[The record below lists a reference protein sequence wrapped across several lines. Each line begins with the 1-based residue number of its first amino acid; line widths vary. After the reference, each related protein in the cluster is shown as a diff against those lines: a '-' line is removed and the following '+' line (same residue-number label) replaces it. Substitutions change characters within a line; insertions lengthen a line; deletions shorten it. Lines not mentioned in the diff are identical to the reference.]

1 MHIANFT
8 NTYLPV
14 ISGVVRSVRSFRD
27 ELTRQGHN
35 VFIFAQEH
43 ADYVDKDPFIFRYP
57 SLNLPTGIDIPAAIP
72 ISPFMD
78 RLLPAIKLDVIH
90 THHPFLL
97 GQTAATKAQELNLP
111 LIFTFHT
118 QYREYT
124 HYFPLSAETVQNFL
138 KNAVDRWLQDFMR
151 RCQHII
157 IPSESMRDT
166 LVNEYGLKNNFT
178 VIPTGID
185 VEAYNNASGK
195 KIRKKRHWDK
205 DIVMIS
211 IGRLASEKNWPT
223 LIQAAAL
230 VIKDYPQFR
239 LALIG
244 DGPDRKNLES
254 LAKELGIRQRVTF
267 IGSLSFSETPSYM
280 KAANLFGFASIT
292 ETQGLATLEAMAAGL
307 PVVAVD
313 ASGTRDLL
321 KHGQQG
327 YLVANDAEALAA
339 AIKKLLANPAT
350 MQRFAEAAYKKA
362 QSFNIENLTGKLVD
376 VYEQAIRDKKK
387 NRFVTVTP
395 PVVPIPASSPL
406 PVASDVGV
414 NAIA

>member
-14 ISGVVRSVRSFRD
+14 ISGVVRSIRSFRD
-27 ELTRQGHN
+27 ELTQQGHN

-43 ADYVDKDPFIFRYP
+43 ADYIDKDPFIFRYP
-57 SLNLPTGIDIPAAIP
+57 SLPLPTGVDIPAAIP
-72 ISPFMD
+72 ISPFID
-78 RLLPAIKLDVIH
+78 RLLPAVKLDVIH

-97 GQTAATKAQELNLP
+97 GQTAASKAHELNLP
-111 LIFTFHT
+111 LVFTFHT

-124 HYFPLSAETVQNFL
+124 HYIPFSAETVQNFL
-138 KNAVDRWLQDFMR
+138 KNAVDHWLQDFMR

-185 VEAYNNASGK
+185 LDAYRTISGEK
-195 KIRKKRHWDK
+195 MRSKRHWEK

-211 IGRLASEKNWPT
+211 VGRLASEKNWT
-223 LIQAAAL
+223 MLLQAVVL
-230 VIKDYPQFR
+230 VLKEYPQFR
-239 LALIG
+239 LVLIG
-244 DGPDRKNLES
+244 DGPDRKSLEN
-254 LAKELGIRQRVTF
+254 LAKELGIRKRVTF
-267 IGSLSFSETPSYM
+267 VGALPFSETPSYM
-280 KAANLFGFASIT
+280 KAANLFGFASVT

-307 PVVAVD
+307 PVVAVN
-313 ASGTRDLL
+313 ASGTRDIL

-327 YLVANDAEALAA
+327 YLVENDAQALAA
-339 AIKKLLANPAT
+339 GIKKMLENPDR
-350 MQRFAEAAYKKA
+350 MQKFAEAAHKKA
-362 QSFNIENLTGKLVD
+362 QSFNIESLTKKLLD

-387 NRFVTVTP
+387 NRFVTVNP
-395 PVVPIPASSPL
+395 PAPAPVSVEPL
-406 PVASDVGV
+406 PQT
-414 NAIA
+414 

>member
-14 ISGVVRSVRSFRD
+14 ISGVVRSIRSFRD
-27 ELTRQGHN
+27 ELTYKGHN

-57 SLNLPTGIDIPAAIP
+57 SLSLPTGVDIPAAIP
-72 ISPFMD
+72 ISPFID
-78 RLLPAIKLDVIH
+78 RLLPTVKLDVIH

-97 GQTAATKAQELNLP
+97 GQTAATKAHELNLP
-111 LIFTFHT
+111 LVFTFHT

-124 HYFPLSAETVQNFL
+124 HYIPLSAEAVQNFL
-138 KNAVDRWLQDFMR
+138 KSAVDRWLQDFMR

-157 IPSESMRDT
+157 IPSESMRDI
-166 LVNEYGLKNNFT
+166 LVNEYGLKSNFT

-185 VEAYNNASGK
+185 LDAYRTVSGE
-195 KIRKKRHWDK
+195 KIRRKRNWEK

-211 IGRLASEKNWPT
+211 VGRLAPEKNWAT

-230 VIKDYPQFR
+230 VLKEYPQFR

-244 DGPDRKNLES
+244 DGLDRKSLEG
-254 LAKELGIRQRVTF
+254 LAKELRIRKRVTF
-267 IGSLSFSETPSYM
+267 IGSLAFSETPVYM

-313 ASGTRDLL
+313 ASGTRDIL

-327 YLVANDAEALAA
+327 YLVENNAEALAA
-339 AIKKLLANPAT
+339 GIKKLLANPDR
-350 MQRFAEAAYKKA
+350 MQKFAEAAYKKA
-362 QSFNIENLTGKLVD
+362 QSFNIENLTEKLLE

-395 PVVPIPASSPL
+395 PVSIPVELL
-406 PVASDVGV
+406 PQA
-414 NAIA
+414 

>member
-1 MHIANFT
+1 MWIK
-8 NTYLPV
+8 
-14 ISGVVRSVRSFRD
+14 IRSS
-27 ELTRQGHN
+27 
-35 VFIFAQEH
+35 
-43 ADYVDKDPFIFRYP
+43 FRYP
-57 SLNLPTGIDIPAAIP
+57 SLNLPTGMDIPAAIP
-72 ISPFMD
+72 LSPFMD

-124 HYFPLSAETVQNFL
+124 HYVPLPMETVQNFL

-157 IPSESMRDT
+157 IPSESMRDI
-166 LVNEYGLKNNFT
+166 LVNDYGLKNNFT

-185 VEAYNNASGK
+185 LDAYDQASGET
-195 KIRKKRHWDK
+195 IRNKRHWEK

-211 IGRLASEKNWPT
+211 IGRLAPEKNWPLLLHAT
-223 LIQAAAL
+223 AL
-230 VIKDYPQFR
+230 VLKEYPRFR

-244 DGPDRKNLES
+244 DGPDRKSLED
-254 LAKELGIRQRVTF
+254 LAKELGIQKRVTF
-267 IGSLSFSETPSYM
+267 IGSLSFAETPSYM

-313 ASGTRDLL
+313 ASGTRD
-321 KHGQQG
+321 
-327 YLVANDAEALAA
+327 
-339 AIKKLLANPAT
+339 I
-350 MQRFAEAAYKKA
+350 A
-362 QSFNIENLTGKLVD
+362 QTWSAGISCRK
-376 VYEQAIRDKKK
+376 
-387 NRFVTVTP
+387 
-395 PVVPIPASSPL
+395 
-406 PVASDVGV
+406 
-414 NAIA
+414 

>member
-14 ISGVVRSVRSFRD
+14 ISGVVRSIRSFRD
-27 ELTRQGHN
+27 ELTHQGHN

-43 ADYVDKDPFIFRYP
+43 ADHTDLDPFIFRYP
-57 SLNLPTGIDIPAAIP
+57 SLNLPTGVDIPAAIP
-72 ISPFMD
+72 ISPFID
-78 RLLPAIKLDVIH
+78 RLLPAFKLDVIH

-97 GQTAATKAQELNLP
+97 GQTAAKKAQELNLP
-111 LIFTFHT
+111 LVFTFHT

-124 HYFPLSAETVQNFL
+124 HYVPIPMETVQNFL
-138 KNAVDRWLQDFMR
+138 KNAVDRWMQDFMR

-157 IPSESMRDT
+157 IPSESMRET
-166 LVNEYGLKNNFT
+166 LVNDYGLKDNFT

-185 VEAYNNASGK
+185 LDAYQTASGE
-195 KIRKKRHWDK
+195 KIRKKRRWEK
-205 DIVMIS
+205 DMVLIS
-211 IGRLASEKNWPT
+211 VGRLAPEKNWPT
-223 LIQAAAL
+223 LLHATAL
-230 VIKDYPQFR
+230 VLKDYPRFR
-239 LALIG
+239 LVLIG
-244 DGPDRKNLES
+244 DGAERKSLED
-254 LAKELGIRQRVTF
+254 LARELGIHKRITF
-267 IGSLSFSETPSYM
+267 TGSLPFSEIPSYM

-313 ASGTRDLL
+313 ASGTRDIL

-327 YLVANDAEALAA
+327 YLVENDAKALAA
-339 AIKKLLANPAT
+339 GIKKLLANPDR
-350 MQRFAEAAYKKA
+350 MQKFAEAAHKKA
-362 QSFNIENLTGKLVD
+362 RSFNIESLTEKLID

-395 PVVPIPASSPL
+395 PVSAPVDPL
-406 PVASDVGV
+406 PQAEG
-414 NAIA
+414 

>member
-27 ELTRQGHN
+27 ELTRRGHN
-35 VFIFAQEH
+35 VFIFAQEQV
-43 ADYVDKDPFIFRYP
+43 DYVDKDPFIFRYS
-57 SLNLPTGIDIPAAIP
+57 SLSLPYGVDIPAAVP
-72 ISPFMD
+72 ISPFID
-78 RLLPAIKLDVIH
+78 RLIPAIKLDVIH

-97 GQTAATKAQELNLP
+97 GKTAATKAQELNLP

-124 HYFPLSAETVQNFL
+124 HYVPFPMEIVQNFL
-138 KNAVDRWLQDFMR
+138 KSTVDRLLQDFMR

-166 LVNEYGLKNNFT
+166 LVNNYGLKNNFT
-178 VIPTGID
+178 VIPTGVD
-185 VEAYNNASGK
+185 LEAYRTANGE
-195 KIRKKRHWDK
+195 KIRKKRRWEK
-205 DIVMIS
+205 DMVMIS
-211 IGRLASEKNWPT
+211 IGRLAPEKNWPT
-223 LIQAAAL
+223 LLHAAAL
-230 VIKDYPQFR
+230 VLKDIPQFR
-239 LALIG
+239 FVLIG
-244 DGPDRKNLES
+244 DGPDRKSLED
-254 LAKELGIRQRVTF
+254 LAKELGIQKRVTF
-267 IGSLSFSETPSYM
+267 TGSLSFAETPSYM

-313 ASGTRDLL
+313 ASGTRDIL

-327 YLVANDAEALAA
+327 YLVENNPEALAA
-339 AIKKLLANPAT
+339 AIKRLLSNPER
-350 MQRFAEAAYKKA
+350 MQKFAQAAYKKA
-362 QSFNIENLTGKLVD
+362 QSFNIEKLTERLLD

-387 NRFVTVTP
+387 NRYVTVVP
-395 PVVPIPASSPL
+395 PVSIPDES
-406 PVASDVGV
+406 VAQV
-414 NAIA
+414 

>member
-14 ISGVVRSVRSFRD
+14 VSGVVRSVRSFRD

-43 ADYVDKDPFIFRYP
+43 AEHVDDDPFIFRYP
-57 SLNLPTGIDIPAAIP
+57 SLSLPIGMDIPAAIP
-72 ISPFMD
+72 LSPFMD
-78 RLLPAIKLDVIH
+78 RLFPTLKLDVIH

-111 LIFTFHT
+111 LVFTFHT

-124 HYFPLSAETVQNFL
+124 HYVPFSADTVQNFL
-138 KNAVDRWLQDFMR
+138 KNAVDHWLQDFMR

-157 IPSESMRDT
+157 IPSESMREILIT
-166 LVNEYGLKNNFT
+166 QYGLKDNFT

-185 VEAYNNASGK
+185 LEAYRTASGE
-195 KIRKKRHWDK
+195 KIRKRRHWENNT
-205 DIVMIS
+205 VMIS
-211 IGRLASEKNWPT
+211 VGRLAPEKNWPF
-223 LIQAAAL
+223 LLQAAAL
-230 VIKDYPQFR
+230 VLKDFPQFR

-244 DGPDRKNLES
+244 DGPEKKNLEA
-254 LAKELGIRQRVTF
+254 LAKELGIAKRVTF
-267 IGSLSFSETPSYM
+267 LGAISFADIPDYM

-313 ASGTRDLL
+313 ASGTRDIL

-327 YLVANDAEALAA
+327 YLVDNSPEALAA
-339 AIKKLLANPAT
+339 GIKKLLASPER
-350 MQRFAEAAYKKA
+350 MQRFAEAACKKA
-362 QSFNIENLTGKLVD
+362 QTFNIQGLTEKLLD
-376 VYEQAIRDKKK
+376 VYEQAARDKKK
-387 NRFVTVTP
+387 NRFVTVNP
-395 PVVPIPASSPL
+395 PGLVSAAHFPSPQL
-406 PVASDVGV
+406 ELVAK
-414 NAIA
+414 

>member
-14 ISGVVRSVRSFRD
+14 ISGVVRSIRSFRD
-27 ELTRQGHN
+27 ELTRKGHN
-35 VFIFAQEH
+35 VFIFAQE

-57 SLNLPTGIDIPAAIP
+57 SLPLPIAADIPAAIP
-72 ISPFMD
+72 LSPFVD
-78 RLLPAIKLDVIH
+78 RLLPAVKLDVIH

-124 HYFPLSAETVQNFL
+124 HYFPFPAETVQNFL
-138 KNAVDRWLQDFMR
+138 KNAIDRWMQDFMR

-157 IPSESMRDT
+157 IPSESMREI
-166 LVNEYGLKNNFT
+166 LVNNYGLKNNFT

-185 VEAYNNASGK
+185 LEAYRTANGE
-195 KIRKKRHWDK
+195 KIRHKKQWEK

-211 IGRLASEKNWPT
+211 VGRLAPEKNWP
-223 LIQAAAL
+223 LLLQATAL
-230 VIKDYPQFR
+230 VLQEYPQFR

-244 DGPDRKNLES
+244 DGTERNSLES
-254 LAKELGIRQRVTF
+254 LAKELGIRKRITF
-267 IGSLSFSETPSYM
+267 VGALPFSETPSYM

-307 PVVAVD
+307 PVVAVN
-313 ASGTRDLL
+313 ASGTRDML

-327 YLVANDAEALAA
+327 YLVENDAEALAD
-339 AIKKLLANPAT
+339 AIKKLLANPDK
-350 MQRFAEAAYKKA
+350 MKRFAEAAYKKA
-362 QSFNIENLTGKLVD
+362 QSFNIECLTEKLLD

-387 NRFVTVTP
+387 NRFVVVNP
-395 PVVPIPASSPL
+395 PVTAPL
-406 PVASDVGV
+406 PQA
-414 NAIA
+414 

>member
-14 ISGVVRSVRSFRD
+14 ISGVVRSIRSFRD
-27 ELTRQGHN
+27 ELTRRGHN

-43 ADYVDKDPFIFRYP
+43 VDYVDKDPFIFRYS
-57 SLNLPTGIDIPAAIP
+57 SLNLPTGVDIPAAIP
-72 ISPFMD
+72 ISPFID
-78 RLLPAIKLDVIH
+78 RLLPAVKLDVIH

-124 HYFPLSAETVQNFL
+124 HYIPFPMETVQNFL
-138 KNAVDRWLQDFMR
+138 KSTVDRWLQDFMR

-185 VEAYNNASGK
+185 LEAYRTASGE
-195 KIRKKRHWDK
+195 KIRKKRRWEK

-211 IGRLASEKNWPT
+211 IGRLASEKNWPL
-223 LIQAAAL
+223 LIHAAAL
-230 VIKDYPQFR
+230 VLKDYPRFR

-244 DGPDRKNLES
+244 DGAERKNLEG
-254 LAKELGIRQRVTF
+254 LAKELGIQKRITF
-267 IGSLSFSETPSYM
+267 TGPLSFAETPSYM

-313 ASGTRDLL
+313 ASGTRDIL

-327 YLVANDAEALAA
+327 YLVENDAEALAA
-339 AIKKLLANPAT
+339 GIKKLLSNPDR
-350 MQRFAEAAYKKA
+350 MQKFAEAAYKKA
-362 QSFNIENLTGKLVD
+362 QSFNIEKLTEKLLD

-395 PVVPIPASSPL
+395 PVSAPIEPVPQ
-406 PVASDVGV
+406 V
-414 NAIA
+414 

>member
-14 ISGVVRSVRSFRD
+14 ISGVVRSIRSFRD
-27 ELTRQGHN
+27 ELTRRGHN

-43 ADYVDKDPFIFRYP
+43 VDYVDKDPFIFRYS
-57 SLNLPTGIDIPAAIP
+57 SLNLPTGVDIPAAIP
-72 ISPFMD
+72 ISPFID
-78 RLLPAIKLDVIH
+78 RLLPAVKLDVIH

-124 HYFPLSAETVQNFL
+124 HYIPFPMETVQNFL
-138 KNAVDRWLQDFMR
+138 KSTVDRWLQDFMR

-185 VEAYNNASGK
+185 LEAYRTASGE
-195 KIRKKRHWDK
+195 KIRKKRRWEK

-211 IGRLASEKNWPT
+211 IGRLASEKNWPL
-223 LIQAAAL
+223 LIHAAAL
-230 VIKDYPQFR
+230 VLKDYPRFR

-244 DGPDRKNLES
+244 DGAERKNLEG
-254 LAKELGIRQRVTF
+254 LAKELGIQKRVTF
-267 IGSLSFSETPSYM
+267 TGPLSFAETPSYM

-313 ASGTRDLL
+313 ASGTRDIL

-327 YLVANDAEALAA
+327 YLVENDADALAA
-339 AIKKLLANPAT
+339 GIKKLLSNPDR
-350 MQRFAEAAYKKA
+350 MQKFAEAAYKKA
-362 QSFNIENLTGKLVD
+362 QSFNIEKLTERLLD

-387 NRFVTVTP
+387 DRFVTVNP
-395 PVVPIPASSPL
+395 PVSAPIEPVPQ
-406 PVASDVGV
+406 V
-414 NAIA
+414 

>member
-14 ISGVVRSVRSFRD
+14 ISGVVRSIRSFRD
-27 ELTRQGHN
+27 ELTHQGHN
-35 VFIFAQEH
+35 VFIFAQEQM
-43 ADYVDKDPFIFRYP
+43 DYVDKDPFIFRYP
-57 SLNLPTGIDIPAAIP
+57 SLNLPTGVDIPAAIP
-72 ISPFMD
+72 ISSFID
-78 RLLPAIKLDVIH
+78 RLIPAVKLDVIH

-97 GQTAATKAQELNLP
+97 GQTAAAKAQEYNLP

-124 HYFPLSAETVQNFL
+124 HYVPFPMETVQNFL
-138 KNAVDRWLQDFMR
+138 KNTVDRWMQDFMR

-185 VEAYNNASGK
+185 IETYRVASGE
-195 KIRKKRHWDK
+195 KIRKKQHWEK
-205 DIVMIS
+205 DIVMVS

-223 LIQAAAL
+223 LIHAAAL
-230 VIKDYPQFR
+230 VLRDFPQFR
-239 LALIG
+239 FVLIG
-244 DGPDRKNLES
+244 DGPDRKSLED
-254 LAKELGIRQRVTF
+254 LVKELGIQKRVTF
-267 IGSLSFSETPSYM
+267 TGSLSFSETPSYM
-280 KAANLFGFASIT
+280 KAANLFGFSSVT

-307 PVVAVD
+307 PVVAVN
-313 ASGTRDLL
+313 ASGTRDIL

-327 YLVANDAEALAA
+327 YLVENNAEALAA
-339 AIKKLLANPAT
+339 GIKKLLLNPER
-350 MQRFAEAAYKKA
+350 MQKFAQAAYKKA
-362 QSFNIENLTGKLVD
+362 QSFNIELLTGRLLG

-387 NRFVTVTP
+387 KRFVTVNP
-395 PVVPIPASSPL
+395 PVSVSAEAPPQVIL
-406 PVASDVGV
+406 
-414 NAIA
+414 NTLR

>member
-27 ELTRQGHN
+27 ELTHRGHN

-43 ADYVDKDPFIFRYP
+43 ADYMDKDPFIFRYP
-57 SLNLPTGIDIPAAIP
+57 SLSLPTGVDVPAAIP
-72 ISPFMD
+72 ISPFID
-78 RLLPAIKLDVIH
+78 RLLPALKLDVIH

-97 GQTAATKAQELNLP
+97 GQTAAAKAQELNLP
-111 LIFTFHT
+111 LVFTFHT

-124 HYFPLSAETVQNFL
+124 HYIPFPMETVQNFL
-138 KNAVDRWLQDFMR
+138 KNALDRWLQDFMR
-151 RCQHII
+151 HCQHII
-157 IPSESMRDT
+157 IPSESMREI
-166 LVNEYGLKNNFT
+166 LVNDYGLKNNFT

-185 VEAYNNASGK
+185 LEAYRTASGE
-195 KIRKKRHWDK
+195 KIRSKRHWGK
-205 DIVMIS
+205 EIVMIS
-211 IGRLASEKNWPT
+211 VGRLAQEKNWP
-223 LIQAAAL
+223 LLLHAAASVL
-230 VIKDYPQFR
+230 QEYPEFR

-244 DGPDRKNLES
+244 EGPERKSLEG
-254 LAKELGIRQRVTF
+254 LAKELGIRKRITF
-267 IGSLSFSETPSYM
+267 IGSLPFSEIPSYM

-313 ASGTRDLL
+313 ASGTRDIL

-327 YLVANDAEALAA
+327 YLVGNEAEALAA
-339 AIKKLLANPAT
+339 GIKKLLANPER

-362 QSFNIENLTGKLVD
+362 QSFNIEQLTKKLLD
-376 VYEQAIRDKKK
+376 VYEHAIRDKKK

-395 PVVPIPASSPL
+395 PISARPL
-406 PVASDVGV
+406 PRV
-414 NAIA
+414 

>member
-27 ELTRQGHN
+27 ELAHRGHN
-35 VFIFAQEH
+35 VFIFAQEQV
-43 ADYVDKDPFIFRYP
+43 DYVDKDPFIFRYS
-57 SLNLPTGIDIPAAIP
+57 SLSLPYGVDIPAAIP
-72 ISPFMD
+72 ISPFID
-78 RLLPAIKLDVIH
+78 RLIPAIKLDVIH

-97 GQTAATKAQELNLP
+97 GNTAATKAQELNLP

-124 HYFPLSAETVQNFL
+124 HYVPFPMETIQNFL
-138 KNAVDRWLQDFMR
+138 KSTVDRLLQDFMR

-157 IPSESMRDT
+157 IPSESMRET
-166 LVNEYGLKNNFT
+166 LVNHYGLKNNFT
-178 VIPTGID
+178 VIPTGVD
-185 VEAYNNASGK
+185 LEAYRTASGE
-195 KIRKKRHWDK
+195 KIRKKRRWEK

-211 IGRLASEKNWPT
+211 IGRLAPEKNWPT
-223 LIQAAAL
+223 LLHAAAL
-230 VIKDYPQFR
+230 VLKDVPQFR
-239 LALIG
+239 FVLIG
-244 DGPDRKNLES
+244 DGPYRNSLED
-254 LAKELGIRQRVTF
+254 LAKELGIQKRVTF
-267 IGSLSFSETPSYM
+267 TGSLPFAETPSYM

-313 ASGTRDLL
+313 ASGTRDIL

-327 YLVANDAEALAA
+327 YLVENDATALAS
-339 AIKKLLANPAT
+339 AIKRLLSNPER
-350 MQRFAEAAYKKA
+350 MQKFAQAAYKKA
-362 QSFNIENLTGKLVD
+362 QSFNIQKLTDKLLD

-387 NRFVTVTP
+387 NRYVTVVP
-395 PVVPIPASSPL
+395 PVSIPDE
-406 PVASDVGV
+406 PVTQT
-414 NAIA
+414 